1 MQLSVK
7 GKQLDVG
14 DALRTHIEENLSS
27 TLDKYF
33 GDAIDV
39 NVTLSRNAYLY
50 RATIV
55 AHVGK
60 NIRLEANGEAGEPY
74 PAFDLAAERLSKRLR
89 RHKRKLRDDHAEGG
103 KEATHAQHYIL
114 SGEHDEDQD
123 DAVDAVNNDDNS
135 PLIVAEMPTEIPTLT
150 AGLAV
155 MRMDLEDLPAMMF
168 RNSKHGG
175 LNMIYRRSDG
185 NIGWVDPTKSQRN

>member
-14 DALRTHIEENLSS
+14 DALRTHIEENLSA

-39 NVTLSRNAYLY
+39 NVTMSKNAYLY

-114 SGEHDEDQD
+114 SSEEEKEDHQEEVED
-123 DAVDAVNNDDNS
+123 S
-135 PLIVAEMPTEIPTLT
+135 PLIVAEMATEIPTLT

-185 NIGWVDPTKSQRN
+185 NIGWVDPAKS

>member
-14 DALRTHIEENLSS
+14 DALRTHIKDNLSA
-27 TLDKYF
+27 TLNKYF

-39 NVTLSRNAYLY
+39 NVTLSKNAYLY
-50 RATIV
+50 RATVV

-114 SGEHDEDQD
+114 SGEQERDEQD
-123 DAVDAVNNDDNS
+123 ETTAEDS
-135 PLIVAEMPTEIPTLT
+135 PLIVAEMAAEIPTLT

-185 NIGWVDPTKSQRN
+185 NIGWVDPSKSQST

>member
-1 MQLSVK
+1 MQLTVK

-14 DALRTHIEENLSS
+14 DALRTHIEANLTA

-39 NVTLSRNAYLY
+39 NVTISKNAYLY
-50 RATIV
+50 RTTVV

-89 RHKRKLRDDHAEGG
+89 RHKRRLRDDHAEGG

-114 SGEHDEDQD
+114 SGEQEKEEPTEIDAED
-123 DAVDAVNNDDNS
+123 S
-135 PLIVAEMPTEIPTLT
+135 PLIVAEMAAEIPTLT
-150 AGLAV
+150 TGLAV

-185 NIGWVDPTKSQRN
+185 NIGWVDPSKS

>member
-14 DALRTHIEENLSS
+14 DALRTHIHDTLST

-39 NVTLSRNAYLY
+39 SVTLTKDAYLY
-50 RATIV
+50 KATVV
-55 AHVGK
+55 AHVSKG
-60 NIRLEANGEAGEPY
+60 IRLEANGEAAEPY
-74 PAFDLAAERLSKRLR
+74 PAFDVAAERLSKRLR
-89 RHKRKLRDDHAEGG
+89 RHKRKLRDHKPEGG
-103 KEATHAQHYIL
+103 REATSAQHYIL
-114 SGEHDEDQD
+114 AGEQEAQNENESENETDV
-123 DAVDAVNNDDNS
+123 APIV
-135 PLIVAEMPTEIPTLT
+135 VAEMPTEIPTMT
-150 AGLAV
+150 ASLAV

-168 RNSKHGG
+168 RNSSHGG

-185 NIGWVDPTKSQRN
+185 NIGWVDPIDRD

>member
-1 MQLSVK
+1 MQLTVK

-14 DALRTHIEENLSS
+14 DALRTHIQENLSA

-39 NVTLSRNAYLY
+39 NVTLSKNAYLY

-89 RHKRKLRDDHAEGG
+89 RHKRRLRDDHAEGG
-103 KEATHAQHYIL
+103 KEATNAQHYIL
-114 SGEHDEDQD
+114 SGEQEKEEQNEVEAED
-123 DAVDAVNNDDNS
+123 S
-135 PLIVAEMPTEIPTLT
+135 PLIVAEMAAEIPTLT
-150 AGLAV
+150 TGLAV

-185 NIGWVDPTKSQRN
+185 NIGWVDPTKSQST